1 MGVLAVGK
9 LRTGRRPLQRSRWD
23 MDGELL
29 ATDDAARPNAICG
42 KVTSNEGIE
51 KRGNKNFNA
60 PAFQHSNIP
69 IMAEQR
75 IRIRARLKR
84 AFALYEVLL
93 GVAVFALGVI
103 ALGRAVENCIN
114 ASTISAEDNV
124 VRQILSDR
132 MAQVQA
138 ASAVPDAE
146 KEFKLDTNYGRVTL
160 QQKTTPAALTEPDN
174 TLVTGINIVTLT
186 ARWAHAGVSQSRQIQ
201 FYVYRSG

>member
-1 MGVLAVGK
+1 M
-9 LRTGRRPLQRSRWD
+9 
-23 MDGELL
+23 
-29 ATDDAARPNAICG
+29 AA
-42 KVTSNEGIE
+42 E
-51 KRGNKNFNA
+51 
-60 PAFQHSNIP
+60 
-69 IMAEQR
+69 R
-75 IRIRARLKR
+75 IRRRVRLTR

-138 ASAVPDAE
+138 ESAVPDAE
-146 KEFKLDTNYGRVTL
+146 KEFKIDTHYGRIIL
-160 QQKTTPAALTEPDN
+160 QQKTAPATITEPDN
-174 TLVTGINIVTLT
+174 TLITGINIVTLT
-186 ARWAHAGVSQSRQIQ
+186 ARWAHAGVPQSKQIQ

>member
-1 MGVLAVGK
+1 M
-9 LRTGRRPLQRSRWD
+9 
-23 MDGELL
+23 
-29 ATDDAARPNAICG
+29 AA
-42 KVTSNEGIE
+42 E
-51 KRGNKNFNA
+51 
-60 PAFQHSNIP
+60 
-69 IMAEQR
+69 R
-75 IRIRARLKR
+75 IRTRARLRR

-174 TLVTGINIVTLT
+174 TLVTGINVVTLT
-186 ARWAHAGVSQSRQIQ
+186 ARWAHAGVPQSRQIQ